1 VYFRPTILDLIE
13 NTIVLLINMGA
24 KATTCYIPKTS
35 IHLALLT
42 INPTILKAVFKAGGS
57 PSYTLSDEVFINF
70 KYN

>member
-1 VYFRPTILDLIE
+1 
-13 NTIVLLINMGA
+13 MGA

-57 PSYTLSDEVFINF
+57 PSYTLPDEVFISF
-70 KYN
+70 KRN